1 MNQIILASH
10 GGLAAGAK
18 DTLEMVLGDVSN
30 VHVVS
35 LARDDKEP
43 ITNKVDAMIA
53 TFNADDTVYVL
64 TDMLGSS
71 VNNNMVELSKNGTK
85 FTVVSGFNIPL
96 ALTLA
101 MSPVPVKGAELA
113 ALINEARTG
122 LTNPNAPVEVAAAPA
137 KKAKAS
143 RHSSGPAKIVLAR
156 LDYRL
161 LHGQVVFTWTTKV
174 QAERIIV
181 VDNAAANDDIKK
193 GALKLAKPQGVRLNV
208 FTVERALAK
217 MDKLN
222 TLGERVMFVFG
233 NTAEMLQ
240 FCQGY
245 KLDAINL
252 GATANHDGADQVGG
266 KDSSVFLDA
275 NQNRSH
281 DEFARRIRDFGA
293 TWNSFGTVAHSQGGA
308 ASLHLYTYYWS
319 GLDNAVGARRMQSV
333 GTPYQGTNL
342 AGVLAALGGIFGVGC
357 GTNSNLTYSGAASW
371 LAGIPTAARGQVNYY
386 STAFR
391 TTNWYTN
398 DYCNFASD
406 LVLSD
411 PEDGTVERSY
421 AQLPGGIN
429 RGHVSGQ
436 CHTNGMRDPAQYLDA
451 SRNSV
456 MNANAA
462 R

>member
-43 ITNKVDAMIA
+43 ITNKVETMIA

-71 VNNNMVELSKNGTK
+71 VNNSMVELSRNGAA
-85 FTVVSGFNIPL
+85 FTVISGFNIPL

-101 MSPVPVKGAELA
+101 MSPAPVKGAELA

-122 LTNPNAPVEVAAAPA
+122 LTNPNAPVEVAPAAPA
-137 KKAKAS
+137 KKAKAP
-143 RHSSGPAKIVLAR
+143 RHNAGPAKIVLAR

-193 GALKLAKPQGVRLNV
+193 DALKLAKPQGVRLNV

-217 MDKLN
+217 MDRLN
-222 TLGERVMFVFG
+222 TLGERVMFIFG

-245 KLDAINL
+245 KLDVINL
-252 GATANHDGADQVGG
+252 GATANHDGADQIGG
-266 KDSSVFLDA
+266 KDSSVFFDDTQKADVNQLLDMG
-275 NQNRSH
+275 
-281 DEFARRIRDFGA
+281 IK
-293 TWNSFGTVAHSQGGA
+293 
-308 ASLHLYTYYWS
+308 LYVQQTPTY
-319 GLDNAVGARRMQSV
+319 QSV
-333 GTPYQGTNL
+333 D
-342 AGVLAALGGIFGVGC
+342 I
-357 GTNSNLTYSGAASW
+357 
-371 LAGIPTAARGQVNYY
+371 
-386 STAFR
+386 
-391 TTNWYTN
+391 
-398 DYCNFASD
+398 
-406 LVLSD
+406 
-411 PEDGTVERSY
+411 
-421 AQLPGGIN
+421 
-429 RGHVSGQ
+429 
-436 CHTNGMRDPAQYLDA
+436 DA
-451 SRNSV
+451 KL
-456 MNANAA
+456 
-462 R
+462 

>member
-71 VNNNMVELSKNGTK
+71 VNNSMVELSKNGTK

-122 LTNPNAPVEVAAAPA
+122 LTNPNAPVEAAAAP
-137 KKAKAS
+137 
-143 RHSSGPAKIVLAR
+143 
-156 LDYRL
+156 
-161 LHGQVVFTWTTKV
+161 
-174 QAERIIV
+174 
-181 VDNAAANDDIKK
+181 
-193 GALKLAKPQGVRLNV
+193 
-208 FTVERALAK
+208 AK

-275 NQNRSH
+275 TQKADVNQLL
-281 DEFARRIRDFGA
+281 DMGIK
-293 TWNSFGTVAHSQGGA
+293 
-308 ASLHLYTYYWS
+308 LYVQQTPTY
-319 GLDNAVGARRMQSV
+319 QSV
-333 GTPYQGTNL
+333 D
-342 AGVLAALGGIFGVGC
+342 I
-357 GTNSNLTYSGAASW
+357 
-371 LAGIPTAARGQVNYY
+371 
-386 STAFR
+386 
-391 TTNWYTN
+391 
-398 DYCNFASD
+398 
-406 LVLSD
+406 
-411 PEDGTVERSY
+411 
-421 AQLPGGIN
+421 
-429 RGHVSGQ
+429 
-436 CHTNGMRDPAQYLDA
+436 DA
-451 SRNSV
+451 KL
-456 MNANAA
+456 
-462 R
+462 

>member
-85 FTVVSGFNIPL
+85 FTVISGFNIPL

-122 LTNPNAPVEVAAAPA
+122 LTNPNAPVEAAAA
-137 KKAKAS
+137 
-143 RHSSGPAKIVLAR
+143 PAKIVLAR

-208 FTVERALAK
+208 FTVARALAK

-252 GATANHDGADQVGG
+252 GATANHDGADQIGG

-275 NQNRSH
+275 TQKADVNQLL
-281 DEFARRIRDFGA
+281 DMGIK
-293 TWNSFGTVAHSQGGA
+293 
-308 ASLHLYTYYWS
+308 LYVQQTPTY
-319 GLDNAVGARRMQSV
+319 QSV
-333 GTPYQGTNL
+333 D
-342 AGVLAALGGIFGVGC
+342 I
-357 GTNSNLTYSGAASW
+357 
-371 LAGIPTAARGQVNYY
+371 
-386 STAFR
+386 
-391 TTNWYTN
+391 
-398 DYCNFASD
+398 
-406 LVLSD
+406 
-411 PEDGTVERSY
+411 
-421 AQLPGGIN
+421 
-429 RGHVSGQ
+429 
-436 CHTNGMRDPAQYLDA
+436 DA
-451 SRNSV
+451 KL
-456 MNANAA
+456 
-462 R
+462 

>member
-43 ITNKVDAMIA
+43 ITNKVEAMIA

-71 VNNNMVELSKNGTK
+71 VNNSMVELSKNGTK

-113 ALINEARTG
+113 ALINEARIG
-122 LTNPNAPVEVAAAPA
+122 LTNPNAPVEAPRLPPRRPT
-137 KKAKAS
+137 S

-252 GATANHDGADQVGG
+252 GATANHDGADQIGG

-275 NQNRSH
+275 TQKADVNQLL
-281 DEFARRIRDFGA
+281 DMGIK
-293 TWNSFGTVAHSQGGA
+293 
-308 ASLHLYTYYWS
+308 LYVQQTPTY
-319 GLDNAVGARRMQSV
+319 QSV
-333 GTPYQGTNL
+333 D
-342 AGVLAALGGIFGVGC
+342 I
-357 GTNSNLTYSGAASW
+357 
-371 LAGIPTAARGQVNYY
+371 
-386 STAFR
+386 
-391 TTNWYTN
+391 
-398 DYCNFASD
+398 
-406 LVLSD
+406 
-411 PEDGTVERSY
+411 
-421 AQLPGGIN
+421 
-429 RGHVSGQ
+429 
-436 CHTNGMRDPAQYLDA
+436 DA
-451 SRNSV
+451 KL
-456 MNANAA
+456 
-462 R
+462 

>member
-43 ITNKVDAMIA
+43 ITNKVEAMIA

-122 LTNPNAPVEVAAAPA
+122 LTNPNAPVEVAAA
-137 KKAKAS
+137 
-143 RHSSGPAKIVLAR
+143 PAKIVLAR

-252 GATANHDGADQVGG
+252 GATANHDGAEQVGG

-275 NQNRSH
+275 TQKADVNQLL
-281 DEFARRIRDFGA
+281 DMGIK
-293 TWNSFGTVAHSQGGA
+293 
-308 ASLHLYTYYWS
+308 LYVQQTPTY
-319 GLDNAVGARRMQSV
+319 QSV
-333 GTPYQGTNL
+333 D
-342 AGVLAALGGIFGVGC
+342 I
-357 GTNSNLTYSGAASW
+357 
-371 LAGIPTAARGQVNYY
+371 
-386 STAFR
+386 
-391 TTNWYTN
+391 
-398 DYCNFASD
+398 
-406 LVLSD
+406 
-411 PEDGTVERSY
+411 
-421 AQLPGGIN
+421 
-429 RGHVSGQ
+429 
-436 CHTNGMRDPAQYLDA
+436 DA
-451 SRNSV
+451 KL
-456 MNANAA
+456 
-462 R
+462 

>member
-71 VNNNMVELSKNGTK
+71 VNNSMVELSKNGTK

-113 ALINEARTG
+113 ALINEARAG
-122 LTNPNAPVEVAAAPA
+122 LTNPNAPVEAAAAPA

-233 NTAEMLQ
+233 NTAR
-240 FCQGY
+240 CCSS
-245 KLDAINL
+245 AR
-252 GATANHDGADQVGG
+252 AT
-266 KDSSVFLDA
+266 SSTPSTWAPPPTTTVPT
-275 NQNRSH
+275 RSA
-281 DEFARRIRDFGA
+281 ARTAPSSSTPPRRQTSTSCSTWALSSMFSRPLRIR
-293 TWNSFGTVAHSQGGA
+293 
-308 ASLHLYTYYWS
+308 ASTSTPSCNQPGFCLTE
-319 GLDNAVGARRMQSV
+319 RRRV
-333 GTPYQGTNL
+333 
-342 AGVLAALGGIFGVGC
+342 
-357 GTNSNLTYSGAASW
+357 
-371 LAGIPTAARGQVNYY
+371 
-386 STAFR
+386 
-391 TTNWYTN
+391 
-398 DYCNFASD
+398 
-406 LVLSD
+406 
-411 PEDGTVERSY
+411 
-421 AQLPGGIN
+421 
-429 RGHVSGQ
+429 
-436 CHTNGMRDPAQYLDA
+436 
-451 SRNSV
+451 
-456 MNANAA
+456 
-462 R
+462 

>member
-43 ITNKVDAMIA
+43 ITNKVDALIA

-71 VNNNMVELSKNGTK
+71 VNNSMVELSRNGAA
-85 FTVVSGFNIPL
+85 FTVISGFNIPL

-101 MSPVPVKGAELA
+101 MSPVPVTGAELA

-122 LTNPNAPVEVAAAPA
+122 LTNPNAPIEAAVAPT
-137 KKAKAS
+137 KKAKAP

-240 FCQGY
+240 FC
-245 KLDAINL
+245 
-252 GATANHDGADQVGG
+252 
-266 KDSSVFLDA
+266 
-275 NQNRSH
+275 
-281 DEFARRIRDFGA
+281 
-293 TWNSFGTVAHSQGGA
+293 
-308 ASLHLYTYYWS
+308 
-319 GLDNAVGARRMQSV
+319 
-333 GTPYQGTNL
+333 
-342 AGVLAALGGIFGVGC
+342 
-357 GTNSNLTYSGAASW
+357 
-371 LAGIPTAARGQVNYY
+371 
-386 STAFR
+386 
-391 TTNWYTN
+391 
-398 DYCNFASD
+398 
-406 LVLSD
+406 
-411 PEDGTVERSY
+411 
-421 AQLPGGIN
+421 
-429 RGHVSGQ
+429 
-436 CHTNGMRDPAQYLDA
+436 
-451 SRNSV
+451 
-456 MNANAA
+456 
-462 R
+462 

>member
-101 MSPVPVKGAELA
+101 MSPVPIKRRARG
-113 ALINEARTG
+113 LINEARTG
-122 LTNPNAPVEVAAAPA
+122 LTNPNAPVEAVAAPA

-240 FCQGY
+240 FCQ
-245 KLDAINL
+245 
-252 GATANHDGADQVGG
+252 AT
-266 KDSSVFLDA
+266 SSTPSTWAPPPTTTVPIRLA
-275 NQNRSH
+275 
-281 DEFARRIRDFGA
+281 ARTAPSSSTPPRRPTSTSCSTWASSSTSSRPLRIR
-293 TWNSFGTVAHSQGGA
+293 
-308 ASLHLYTYYWS
+308 ASTSTPSCNQPGFCLTE
-319 GLDNAVGARRMQSV
+319 RRRV
-333 GTPYQGTNL
+333 
-342 AGVLAALGGIFGVGC
+342 
-357 GTNSNLTYSGAASW
+357 
-371 LAGIPTAARGQVNYY
+371 
-386 STAFR
+386 
-391 TTNWYTN
+391 
-398 DYCNFASD
+398 
-406 LVLSD
+406 
-411 PEDGTVERSY
+411 
-421 AQLPGGIN
+421 
-429 RGHVSGQ
+429 
-436 CHTNGMRDPAQYLDA
+436 
-451 SRNSV
+451 
-456 MNANAA
+456 
-462 R
+462 

>member
-10 GGLAAGAK
+10 GGAK

-43 ITNKVDAMIA
+43 ITNKVEAMIA

-101 MSPVPVKGAELA
+101 MSPAPVKGAELA

-137 KKAKAS
+137 K
-143 RHSSGPAKIVLAR
+143 IVLAR

-161 LHGQVVFTWTTKV
+161 LHGQGVFTWTTKV

-181 VDNAAANDDIKK
+181 VDNAAANDEIKK

-252 GATANHDGADQVGG
+252 GATANHDGADQIGG

-275 NQNRSH
+275 TQKADVNQLL
-281 DEFARRIRDFGA
+281 DMGIK
-293 TWNSFGTVAHSQGGA
+293 
-308 ASLHLYTYYWS
+308 LYVQQTPTY
-319 GLDNAVGARRMQSV
+319 QSV
-333 GTPYQGTNL
+333 D
-342 AGVLAALGGIFGVGC
+342 I
-357 GTNSNLTYSGAASW
+357 
-371 LAGIPTAARGQVNYY
+371 
-386 STAFR
+386 
-391 TTNWYTN
+391 
-398 DYCNFASD
+398 
-406 LVLSD
+406 
-411 PEDGTVERSY
+411 
-421 AQLPGGIN
+421 
-429 RGHVSGQ
+429 
-436 CHTNGMRDPAQYLDA
+436 DA
-451 SRNSV
+451 KL
-456 MNANAA
+456 
-462 R
+462 

>member
-43 ITNKVDAMIA
+43 ITNKVEAMIA

-85 FTVVSGFNIPL
+85 FTVISGFNIPL

-101 MSPVPVKGAELA
+101 MSLAPVKGAELA
-113 ALINEARTG
+113 ALINEARNG
-122 LTNPNAPVEVAAAPA
+122 LTNPNAPVEVAPAAPA
-137 KKAKAS
+137 KKAKAV
-143 RHSSGPAKIVLAR
+143 RHNAGPAKIVLAR

-181 VDNAAANDDIKK
+181 VDNAAANDEIKK
-193 GALKLAKPQGVRLNV
+193 GTLKLAKPQGVRLNV

-266 KDSSVFLDA
+266 KDSSVFFDATQKADVNQLLDMG
-275 NQNRSH
+275 
-281 DEFARRIRDFGA
+281 IK
-293 TWNSFGTVAHSQGGA
+293 
-308 ASLHLYTYYWS
+308 LYVQQTPTY
-319 GLDNAVGARRMQSV
+319 QSV
-333 GTPYQGTNL
+333 D
-342 AGVLAALGGIFGVGC
+342 I
-357 GTNSNLTYSGAASW
+357 
-371 LAGIPTAARGQVNYY
+371 
-386 STAFR
+386 
-391 TTNWYTN
+391 
-398 DYCNFASD
+398 
-406 LVLSD
+406 
-411 PEDGTVERSY
+411 
-421 AQLPGGIN
+421 
-429 RGHVSGQ
+429 
-436 CHTNGMRDPAQYLDA
+436 DA
-451 SRNSV
+451 KL
-456 MNANAA
+456 
-462 R
+462 

>member
-43 ITNKVDAMIA
+43 ITNKVETIIA

-71 VNNNMVELSKNGTK
+71 VNNSMVELSRNGAA
-85 FTVVSGFNIPL
+85 FTVISGFNIPL

-101 MSPVPVKGAELA
+101 MSPAPVKGAELA

-122 LTNPNAPVEVAAAPA
+122 LTNPNAPVEVAPAAPA
-137 KKAKAS
+137 KKAKAP
-143 RHSSGPAKIVLAR
+143 RHNAGPAKIVLAR

-193 GALKLAKPQGVRLNV
+193 DALKLAKPQGVRLNV

-222 TLGERVMFVFG
+222 TLGERVMFIFG

-245 KLDAINL
+245 KLDVINL
-252 GATANHDGADQVGG
+252 GATANHDGADQIGG
-266 KDSSVFLDA
+266 KDSSVFFDDTQKADVNQLLDMG
-275 NQNRSH
+275 
-281 DEFARRIRDFGA
+281 IK
-293 TWNSFGTVAHSQGGA
+293 
-308 ASLHLYTYYWS
+308 LYVQQTPTY
-319 GLDNAVGARRMQSV
+319 QSV
-333 GTPYQGTNL
+333 D
-342 AGVLAALGGIFGVGC
+342 I
-357 GTNSNLTYSGAASW
+357 
-371 LAGIPTAARGQVNYY
+371 
-386 STAFR
+386 
-391 TTNWYTN
+391 
-398 DYCNFASD
+398 
-406 LVLSD
+406 
-411 PEDGTVERSY
+411 
-421 AQLPGGIN
+421 
-429 RGHVSGQ
+429 
-436 CHTNGMRDPAQYLDA
+436 DA
-451 SRNSV
+451 KL
-456 MNANAA
+456 
-462 R
+462 

>member
-122 LTNPNAPVEVAAAPA
+122 LTNPNAPVEAAAAPA

-208 FTVERALAK
+208 FTVERALARW
-217 MDKLN
+217 
-222 TLGERVMFVFG
+222 TSS
-233 NTAEMLQ
+233 TPSASASCSSLQ
-240 FCQGY
+240 HCRDAAVLPGLR
-245 KLDAINL
+245 LDAAINL
-252 GATANHDGADQVGG
+252 GATANHDSADQVGG
-266 KDSSVFLDA
+266 RQLRLPRRHPRRPTSTSCSTWAFKLTSSRPYVSERRHRRCC
-275 NQNRSH
+275 NQPGFCLT
-281 DEFARRIRDFGA
+281 ERRR
-293 TWNSFGTVAHSQGGA
+293 V
-308 ASLHLYTYYWS
+308 
-319 GLDNAVGARRMQSV
+319 
-333 GTPYQGTNL
+333 
-342 AGVLAALGGIFGVGC
+342 
-357 GTNSNLTYSGAASW
+357 
-371 LAGIPTAARGQVNYY
+371 
-386 STAFR
+386 
-391 TTNWYTN
+391 
-398 DYCNFASD
+398 
-406 LVLSD
+406 
-411 PEDGTVERSY
+411 
-421 AQLPGGIN
+421 
-429 RGHVSGQ
+429 
-436 CHTNGMRDPAQYLDA
+436 
-451 SRNSV
+451 
-456 MNANAA
+456 
-462 R
+462 

>member
-122 LTNPNAPVEVAAAPA
+122 LTNPNAPVEAAAAPA

-217 MDKLN
+217 MDKL
-222 TLGERVMFVFG
+222 
-233 NTAEMLQ
+233 
-240 FCQGY
+240 
-245 KLDAINL
+245 DAINL

-275 NQNRSH
+275 TQKADVNQLL
-281 DEFARRIRDFGA
+281 DMGIK
-293 TWNSFGTVAHSQGGA
+293 
-308 ASLHLYTYYWS
+308 LYVQQTPTY
-319 GLDNAVGARRMQSV
+319 QSV
-333 GTPYQGTNL
+333 D
-342 AGVLAALGGIFGVGC
+342 I
-357 GTNSNLTYSGAASW
+357 
-371 LAGIPTAARGQVNYY
+371 
-386 STAFR
+386 
-391 TTNWYTN
+391 
-398 DYCNFASD
+398 
-406 LVLSD
+406 
-411 PEDGTVERSY
+411 
-421 AQLPGGIN
+421 
-429 RGHVSGQ
+429 
-436 CHTNGMRDPAQYLDA
+436 DA
-451 SRNSV
+451 KL
-456 MNANAA
+456 
-462 R
+462 